1 MKKIFKK
8 VHLWLSLPFGIIFSI
23 ICFTGS
29 ILVFEKEI
37 TALVNPP
44 TAQVQQVE
52 HGQQTE
58 QRQDG
63 GQGLHGGQ
71 NAHGGQQSSI
81 EKKQQARPAS
91 LPFFQAVRKLHR
103 WLLDAP
109 AKRGETSVGKVIVG
123 ISTIMMVLV
132 LVSGLVIWIPKNKK
146 QLDMRL
152 KVVCNKGW
160 MRFIHDSHVSLGIY
174 VTIFLLLMALTG
186 LTWSFGWY
194 RDIAYG
200 MFGNLMETTELRRLF
215 YSLHTG
221 SWGGIISKIIYF
233 LSALIGGFLPWTG
246 YYLWLKKKNHP
257 DHHHH

>member
-1 MKKIFKK
+1 MKIFFKK

-44 TAQVQQVE
+44 TAQVQPVE

-58 QRQDG
+58 QRQHR
-63 GQGLHGGQ
+63 GQGLHEGQ
-71 NAHGGQQSSI
+71 KSNL
-81 EKKQQARPAS
+81 EKKHQARPAS
-91 LPFFQAVRKLHR
+91 LPFFQEVRKLHR
-103 WLLDAP
+103 WLLNPP
-109 AKRGETSVGKVIVG
+109 AQRGKTSVGKVIVG
-123 ISTIMMVLV
+123 VSTILMVIV
-132 LVSGLVIWIPKNKK
+132 LVSGIVIWVPKNKK
-146 QLDMRL
+146 QLKQRM
-152 KVVCNKGW
+152 KVTFNKGW
-160 MRFIHDSHVSLGIY
+160 RRFLYDSHVSLGIY

-246 YYLWLKKKNHP
+246 YYLWLKKKRVRVE
-257 DHHHH
+257 